1 MKIGLWPL
9 LTCLL
14 AWFGVRLA
22 IAYARRRGLFD
33 QPGQRRSHQV
43 PTPRG
48 GGIGVVAALAVGLA
62 GLWLANPTDV
72 AGVSMAALLVALLAV
87 ALIGWW
93 DDHRPLGIVPRLIV
107 QWAAAGLFVLA
118 WLDHAA
124 WGWLPVWM
132 LLGVWSINL
141 HNFMDGIDGL
151 LAQQGVFVGAGI
163 AWLAW
168 GAGSPTLAGMAA
180 CLAAAC
186 LGFWYYN
193 RAPARIFVGDVGS
206 GSIGFMVFALTA
218 MLWRVRHELLWPA
231 LVLSSAFAMDAGLTL
246 ALRMLR
252 GRRWYAAHRE
262 HLYQWLVRRGFTHA
276 GSSGLYLTW
285 NLCVALPLAI
295 IAALHPPVA
304 WAVCLLTYLL
314 AALGWWQAR
323 RMLYRRKSHVPA

>member
-1 MKIGLWPL
+1 
-9 LTCLL
+9 
-14 AWFGVRLA
+14 
-22 IAYARRRGLFD
+22 
-33 QPGQRRSHQV
+33 
-43 PTPRG
+43 
-48 GGIGVVAALAVGLA
+48 
-62 GLWLANPTDV
+62 
-72 AGVSMAALLVALLAV
+72 
-87 ALIGWW
+87 
-93 DDHRPLGIVPRLIV
+93 
-107 QWAAAGLFVLA
+107 
-118 WLDHAA
+118 
-124 WGWLPVWM
+124 M

-193 RAPARIFVGDVGS
+193 RAPARIFMGDVGS

-231 LVLSSAFAMDAGLTL
+231 LVPSSAFAMDAGLTL

-262 HLYQWLVRRGFTHA
+262 HLYQWLVRCGFTHA

-285 NLCVALPLAI
+285 RSVRGTAAGDHRRAASAGSLGSVPVDLSTGRAGMVASPSHAVSAQIPCPCV
-295 IAALHPPVA
+295 
-304 WAVCLLTYLL
+304 
-314 AALGWWQAR
+314 R
-323 RMLYRRKSHVPA
+323 